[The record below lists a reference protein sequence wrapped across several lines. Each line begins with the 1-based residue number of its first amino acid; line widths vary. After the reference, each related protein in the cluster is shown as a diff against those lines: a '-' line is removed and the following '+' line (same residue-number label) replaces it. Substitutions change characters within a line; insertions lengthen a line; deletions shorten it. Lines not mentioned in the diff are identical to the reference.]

1 MIDEMDRHWKMPEHV
16 PTDQYSLWAVERVW
30 GRLFGQCNQSP
41 DGSVELSDA
50 AKIVR
55 EIMEP
60 MRRRVEEQGVDG
72 FDAFAA
78 RHRQPTPEFGPH
90 PLQPSLSEREAE
102 NWWSSKTPTERLA
115 ALSGT
120 HSDSCHKIPDTVLVG
135 FGKMDEHVAVVS
147 VSKDWEEFDD
157 SNRTKLLANMR
168 KGWVNMPETIRSS

>member
-1 MIDEMDRHWKMPEHV
+1 
-16 PTDQYSLWAVERVW
+16 
-30 GRLFGQCNQSP
+30 
-41 DGSVELSDA
+41 
-50 AKIVR
+50 
-55 EIMEP
+55 MEP
-60 MRRRVEEQGVDG
+60 RRRRVEEQGVDG